1 MIIGII
7 SCRNLVLR
15 EKLQATKQKCVVL
28 VEISQARLFI

>member
-15 EKLQATKQKCVVL
+15 EKLQATKQKRLVL
-28 VEISQARLFI
+28 VEISQVKLFI